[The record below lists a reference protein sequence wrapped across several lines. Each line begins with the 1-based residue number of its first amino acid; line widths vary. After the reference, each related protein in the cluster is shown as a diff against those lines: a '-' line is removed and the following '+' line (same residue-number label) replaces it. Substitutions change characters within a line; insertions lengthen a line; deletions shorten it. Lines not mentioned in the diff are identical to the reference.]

1 MQDLSWVAKV
11 LIVSGLG
18 ITALGALI
26 LLLSRIPGLRI
37 GRLPGDIYIQNDGF
51 TFYFPLVTMLL
62 ISGVLT
68 LLLYL
73 FNLLRK

>member
-1 MQDLSWVAKV
+1 MQDLSWVAKL
-11 LIVSGLG
+11 LIYSGLG
-18 ITALGALI
+18 IAGLGALL
-26 LLLSRIPGLRI
+26 LLLSRIPGFRV

-51 TFYFPLVTMLL
+51 TFYFPVVTMLL